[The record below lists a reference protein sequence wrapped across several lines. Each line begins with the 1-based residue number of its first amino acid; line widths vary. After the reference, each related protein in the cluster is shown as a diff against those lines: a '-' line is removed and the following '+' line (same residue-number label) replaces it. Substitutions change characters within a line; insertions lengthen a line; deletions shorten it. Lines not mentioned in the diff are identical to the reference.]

1 MSKGKRIFLTVVG
14 VAAVVAVIVLVS
26 KLTGGDE
33 NFSEKYEGANLE
45 TDGEFE
51 RTDTY
56 AAYLKTHEGAARPQ
70 GDEIVVDLAKF
81 NKDTAENTEI
91 LTDYQ
96 GEAAVLYQGDGGYT
110 EWQVTIPETG
120 LYRAYIEYYPVESR
134 GVGMERSFLI
144 NGELPFSGSDALTF
158 TRRWA
163 DATAV
168 ITDNQGNDRRPSQTE
183 TPAWCSAYF
192 TDYMG
197 YYTDPYE
204 YYFEAGTNTIALD
217 AVNEPMAIRKISVC
231 PVEDT
236 MTYQEYLAA
245 CPQVSGGED
254 YFNEV
259 QGEAS
264 TVRSAQSLYARS
276 DHASANTVPYS
287 VTQTKLNYGGG
298 EQWKVAGQWIEWD
311 ITVPADGFYNITVK
325 GRQSYNRGRVS
336 NRAVYID
343 GVIPFEELSA
353 VAFPYSTEWTNVT
366 FADAEGNPY
375 DIYLT
380 AGTHTL
386 RMEVTMGELGNILNE
401 LQDSVI
407 RMNDMYRTILVY
419 TGATPDKNRDY
430 DLDKVY
436 PEVMEAMDIE
446 YKRLYK
452 IIDEYVAYT
461 GELSGDIANVQKL
474 AKQME
479 TFMKKPEKISKQFAT
494 FKSNIS
500 SVGTSIMTLAEAPL
514 DVDLITVTG
523 VNAQPKEIETGF
535 LKSAGH
541 TIRSFIASFTVDY
554 DALGNVYDDEEAI
567 TVWITTGRDQSNVLK
582 ALVDDVF
589 TPTTGIPVNI
599 KLVQGTGMVLNATL
613 AGTGPDIAIYMA
625 QGDPVNYALRNAA
638 EKINQFEGWE
648 EVLAEY
654 PASAVAPYWFEG
666 DLYGIPLTHIY
677 NVMFYRT
684 DILEELGVEAPDTW
698 DDLIDIM
705 PTLQQNNLE
714 VAVPSTERQISGTT
728 NPDLSTFIA
737 LLYQNGGSMYNETL
751 TKSTLASEA
760 GVKAFEMYTSFYSDY
775 GLPVAYD
782 FANRFRSGEMPIG
795 MQDYNTYNNLAVF
808 APEIRGLWEFALIPG
823 TEQEDGT
830 IDRSASSWG
839 NASMMLKKDD
849 RSAEMTQNCWEF
861 MKWWAN
867 SETQTRYGRELEA
880 VMGTAARYET
890 ANMVSFEE
898 LPWSVDEMAVL
909 REQWSWT
916 EQVPEIPGGYFVTRH
931 VTNAARKVYNE
942 KMDPRETLLDY
953 VDTIND
959 EITKKREEFGLTIE
973 IE

>member
-14 VAAVVAVIVLVS
+14 VVAVVAVIVLVS
-26 KLTGGDE
+26 KLTAGDN

-45 TDGEFE
+45 TKGEFK
-51 RTDTY
+51 RTGTY
-56 AAYLKTHEGAARPQ
+56 TVYLEDHKDSSRPQ
-70 GDEIVVDLAKF
+70 GEEIVVDLAKY

-91 LTDYQ
+91 LADYQ
-96 GEAAVLYQGDGGYT
+96 GEASVLYQGDGGYT
-110 EWQVTIPETG
+110 EWQVTIPEAG
-120 LYRAYIEYYPVESR
+120 MYRAYIEYYPVESR
-134 GVGMERSFLI
+134 GVGMERRFLI
-144 NGELPFSGSDALTF
+144 NGVMPFTGSDALTF

-168 ITDNQGNDRRPSQTE
+168 VTDNQGNDRRPSQKE
-183 TPAWCSAYF
+183 KPDWCSAYF

-217 AVNEPMAIRKISVC
+217 AVNEPMAIRKISIR
-231 PVEDT
+231 PVEAAL
-236 MTYQEYLAA
+236 TYNEYLAA
-245 CPQVSGGED
+245 CPQASGGAD
-254 YFNEV
+254 HFDEV

-298 EQWKVAGQWIEWD
+298 EQWKVAGQWMEWD

-325 GRQSYNRGRVS
+325 SRQSYNRGRVS
-336 NRAVYID
+336 NRAIYID
-343 GVIPFEELSA
+343 GEIPFAELSA
-353 VAFPYSTEWTNVT
+353 VAFPYSTDWTNVT
-366 FADAEGNPY
+366 LADTEGNPY

-386 RMEVTMGELGNILNE
+386 RMEVTMGELGDILNE

-419 TGATPDKNRDY
+419 TGAVPDKNRDY

-452 IIDEYVAYT
+452 TIDEYVAYT

-500 SVGTSIMTLAEAPL
+500 SVGTSIMNLAEAPL
-514 DVDLITVTG
+514 DIDLITVTG
-523 VNAQPKEIETGF
+523 VNAQPKEVETSF
-535 LKSAGH
+535 FKSAGH

-582 ALVDDVF
+582 ALVDDIF

-613 AGTGPDIAIYMA
+613 AGTGPDIAIEMA

-654 PASAVAPYWFEG
+654 PASAIAPYYFEG
-666 DLYGIPLTHIY
+666 DLYGIPLTHVY
-677 NVMFYRT
+677 NVMFYRN
-684 DILEELGVEAPDTW
+684 DILEDLGVEAPDTW
-698 DDLIDIM
+698 LDLIDM
-705 PTLQQNNLE
+705 LPTLQQNNLE
-714 VAVPSTERQISGTT
+714 VAIPSTERQISGTT

-737 LLYQNGGSMYNETL
+737 LLYQNGGTMYSDKL

-760 GVKAFEMYTSFYSDY
+760 GVKAFELYTSFYSDY

-795 MQDYNTYNNLAVF
+795 MQDYDTYNNLVVL

-839 NASMMLKKDD
+839 TSSMILKKDD
-849 RSAEMTQNCWEF
+849 RSEEMTQKCWEF

-880 VMGTAARYET
+880 VMGTAARYKT
-890 ANMVSFEE
+890 ANKVSFEQ

-959 EITKKREEFGLTIE
+959 EITKKREEFGLAIE

>member
-14 VAAVVAVIVLVS
+14 VVAVVAAIVLVS
-26 KLTGGDE
+26 KLTGGDN

-56 AAYLKTHEGAARPQ
+56 AAYLKTHEGATRPQ
-70 GDEIVVDLAKF
+70 GDEIVVDLAKY
-81 NKDTAENTEI
+81 NKDNAENTEI

-110 EWQVTIPETG
+110 EWQVTVPEAG

-134 GVGMERSFLI
+134 GVSMERRFLI
-144 NGELPFSGSDALTF
+144 NGVMPFTGSDALTF

-168 ITDNQGNDRRPSQTE
+168 VTDNQGNDRRPSQTE
-183 TPAWCSAYF
+183 KPDWCSAYF

-217 AVNEPMAIRKISVC
+217 AVNEPMAIRKISIC
-231 PVEDT
+231 PVEET
-236 MTYQEYLAA
+236 MTYEKYLAA
-245 CPQVSGGED
+245 CPQVSGGAD
-254 YFNEV
+254 HFDEV

-298 EQWKVAGQWIEWD
+298 EQWRVAGQWIEWD

-325 GRQSYNRGRVS
+325 SRQSYNRGRVS
-336 NRAVYID
+336 NRVIYID

-353 VAFPYSTEWTNVT
+353 VAFPYSTDWTNVT
-366 FADAEGNPY
+366 LADAEGNPY

-436 PEVMEAMDIE
+436 PQVMEAMDVE

-479 TFMKKPEKISKQFAT
+479 TFIKKPEKISKQFAT

-500 SVGTSIMTLAEAPL
+500 SVGTSIMNLAEAPL
-514 DVDLITVTG
+514 DIDLITVTG

-535 LKSAGH
+535 IKSAGH

-554 DALGNVYDDEEAI
+554 DALGNVYEDEEAI

-589 TPTTGIPVNI
+589 TPSTGIPVNI

-613 AGTGPDIAIYMA
+613 AGTGPDIAIEMA

-638 EKINQFEGWE
+638 EPINQFEGWE
-648 EVLAEY
+648 DVIAQY

-666 DLYGIPLTHIY
+666 NLYGIPLTHVY
-677 NVMFYRT
+677 NVMFYRN
-684 DILEELGVEAPDTW
+684 DILEDLGVEAPDTW
-698 DDLIDIM
+698 NDLIDM
-705 PTLQQNNLE
+705 LPTLQQNNLE
-714 VAVPSTERQISGTT
+714 VAIPSTERLIGGTA

-737 LLYQNGGSMYNETL
+737 LLYQHGGAMYNDTL

-760 GVKAFEMYTSFYSDY
+760 GVKAFEIYTSFYSDY

-795 MQDYNTYNNLAVF
+795 MQDYDTYNNLAVL

-839 NASMMLKKDD
+839 TSSMMIKDET
-849 RSAEMTQNCWEF
+849 RSSEMTQKCWEF
-861 MKWWAN
+861 MKWWAD

-880 VMGTAARYET
+880 VMGTSARYKT
-890 ANMVSFEE
+890 ANKISFEE
-898 LPWSVDEMAVL
+898 LPWSADEMAIL

-959 EITKKREEFGLTIE
+959 EITKKREEFGLSIDVE
-973 IE
+973 